1 MDAKFPDQDGNL
13 QPIVMGCYGIGVGRI
28 LAGAIEQHADNR
40 GIIFPKNISPY
51 EVILTSLNT
60 DNIQVMETSE
70 KIYTEMSRTGIE
82 VLWDDRQ
89 ESAGVK
95 FNDADLLG
103 MPLRVVV
110 SSRNIENN
118 VVEIKIRNE
127 QQGYTIPTEN
137 CIEEVAR
144 LLEK

>member
-1 MDAKFPDQDGNL
+1 MKNGQLSYRAEMVFSPANT
-13 QPIVMGCYGIGVGRI
+13 
-28 LAGAIEQHADNR
+28 QHADNK
-40 GIIFPKNISPY
+40 GIIFPKTIAPY

-60 DNIQVMETSE
+60 DKIQVMETSE
-70 KIYTEMSRTGIE
+70 NIYTEMSRTGIE

-127 QQGYTIPTEN
+127 QQGYTIPIEN

-144 LLEK
+144 LLGK

>member
-1 MDAKFPDQDGNL
+1 
-13 QPIVMGCYGIGVGRI
+13 
-28 LAGAIEQHADNR
+28 
-40 GIIFPKNISPY
+40 
-51 EVILTSLNT
+51 
-60 DNIQVMETSE
+60 MEASE
-70 KIYTEMSRTGIE
+70 KMYAEMSQAGIE

-89 ESAGVK
+89 ETAGVK

-110 SSRNIENN
+110 SSRNMEKN

-127 QQGYTIPTEN
+127 QRGYTIPIQN
-137 CIEEVAR
+137 CNEEVAR